1 MLSCGG
7 DSLALHA
14 VRVSLTGK
22 VPDLLGVHFA
32 SSVFRFDDR
41 PASGR
46 RDETARVLPGRKLTF
61 WDLSAM
67 FSIALGSIFVISA
80 SADRMMLLG
89 KQGCQLL
96 VLLGTGDFWL
106 SPSRISPQETTND
119 TRLKGS
125 LVW

>member
-96 VLLGTGDFWL
+96 VFVGLGLVIFG
-106 SPSRISPQETTND
+106 SARVASRHRKRRTTPA
-119 TRLKGS
+119 
-125 LVW
+125 